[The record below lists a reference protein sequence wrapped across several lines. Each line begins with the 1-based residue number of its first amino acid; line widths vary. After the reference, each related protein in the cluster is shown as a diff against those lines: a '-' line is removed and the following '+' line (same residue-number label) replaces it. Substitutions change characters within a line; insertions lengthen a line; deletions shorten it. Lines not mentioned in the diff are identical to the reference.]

1 MRPRP
6 SYKAELAEKPVLASE
21 PLADQIKLLMSSR
34 GITALTAA
42 TFLADVGDVRRFK
55 SQRKM

>member
-1 MRPRP
+1 M
-6 SYKAELAEKPVLASE
+6 LASE
-21 PLADQIKLLMSSR
+21 PLADQIKLLMSIR